1 MYTGSMMK
9 LLKDS
14 GLALSRLA
22 VEELDRMAAYQGES
36 KKSIAEAIGM
46 GRATVSAKLNGHKR
60 ITLDEFI
67 TMSQAIGVD
76 PVQVL
81 GKALAPKEGE
91 SK

>member
-1 MYTGSMMK
+1 MMT

-36 KKSIAEAIGM
+36 KKAIADAIGM
-46 GRATVSAKLNGHKR
+46 GRPTVSAKLNGHKR

-67 TMSQAIGVD
+67 DIAHVIGVN
-76 PVQVL
+76 PVKVL
-81 GKALAPKEGE
+81 EKALASKEGE
-91 SK
+91 AK

>member
-1 MYTGSMMK
+1 MMTS
-9 LLKDS
+9 LKDS

-46 GRATVSAKLNGHKR
+46 GRPTVSAKLNGHKR

-67 TMSQAIGVD
+67 DMSHAIGVD
-76 PVQVL
+76 PVDVL
-81 GKALAPKEGE
+81 AKALASKEGAE
-91 SK
+91 R

>member
-1 MYTGSMMK
+1 MK

-81 GKALAPKEGE
+81 GKALASKEGE

>member
-1 MYTGSMMK
+1 MK

-22 VEELDRMAAYQGES
+22 VDELDRMAAYQGES

-46 GRATVSAKLNGHKR
+46 GRATVSAKLNGRKR

-81 GKALAPKEGE
+81 EKALASKEGE

>member
-9 LLKDS
+9 LFKDS

-22 VEELDRMAAYQGES
+22 VEELDRMAAYQGEA

-81 GKALAPKEGE
+81 GKALASKEE

>member
-1 MYTGSMMK
+1 MMT

-36 KKSIAEAIGM
+36 KKAIADAIGM
-46 GRATVSAKLNGHKR
+46 GRPTVSAKLNGHKR

-67 TMSQAIGVD
+67 DIAHVIGVN
-76 PVQVL
+76 PVKVL
-81 GKALAPKEGE
+81 EKALADKEE